1 MAAEKYDLIVIGA
14 GPAGEKGAAQAA
26 YYGKRVSLVDPS
38 PRPGGI
44 AVSTAG
50 IPTKTVREGAIYLS
64 GLGQSASGVPAPN
77 THDPWPLLMAR
88 KLEVSEL
95 MTVAVERNLVRHGI
109 ERIQGRARFLSP
121 RQIEVEKV
129 GGKRVLLEADV
140 VLLASG
146 SRPHHPANFSMDDPD
161 VCDSENILEIERA
174 PETLLVIGSGA
185 TGCECASI
193 FAALGTRVTIVG
205 GSHLI
210 PALDA
215 EMAGVLA
222 ECFNSMGIRVIPMAS
237 VTEVARVGN
246 MLEAKLADGHKLQA
260 HKILVAV
267 GRRPQVEG
275 LGLAEIGVEFDS
287 AGWVRVDD
295 RYATT
300 AAGVFAAGD
309 VIGPPSLAAVA
320 MEQARVAICQ
330 AFGFEFKREVD
341 HFRPTYIFSIPEAA
355 WVGLTEEQVR
365 AAGIDYEVGRC
376 SFSTNAKARISGF
389 PDGLIKLVFRV
400 PNKMLL
406 GVHIVGEVASELI
419 HIGQFVIQVSG
430 TIDRFIDATFAV
442 PTRSEAYKYAAYD
455 GLMRLAR
462 RSASTPTR

>member
-1 MAAEKYDLIVIGA
+1 MGTKYDLIVIGA

-26 YYGKRVSLVDPS
+26 YFGKHVVLVDTG
-38 PRPGGI
+38 PRPGGL
-44 AVSTAG
+44 AVSTGG

-64 GLGQSASGVPAPN
+64 GLGQSASGVPAPSA
-77 THDPWPLLMAR
+77 HDAWPLLMAR
-88 KLEVSEL
+88 KTEVSEL
-95 MTVAVERNLVRHGI
+95 MTAAVERNLVRHGI
-109 ERIQGRARFLSP
+109 DTIHGRARFLSP
-121 RQIEVEKV
+121 RQVEVEKV
-129 GGKRVLLEADV
+129 GGERVLLDAGV

-146 SRPHHPANFSMDDPD
+146 SKPHHPPNIPMDDPD
-161 VCDSENILEIERA
+161 VYDSENILESGRV
-174 PETLLVIGSGA
+174 PESLLVIGSGA
-185 TGCECASI
+185 AGCEYASI

-205 GSHLI
+205 GSHLL
-210 PALDA
+210 PTLDV

-222 ECFNSMGIRVIPMAS
+222 ECFNSMGIRVIPKAS
-237 VTEVARVGN
+237 VAGVERVGGA
-246 MLEAKLADGHKLQA
+246 LKATLADGRALQVQ
-260 HKILVAV
+260 KILVAA

-275 LGLAEIGVEFDS
+275 LGIAEIGVAFDS
-287 AGWVRVDD
+287 AGWVRVDS

-330 AFGFEFKREVD
+330 AFGFEFKSEVD
-341 HFRPTYIFSIPEAA
+341 HFRPTYIFSIPEVA

-365 AAGIDYEVGRC
+365 TAGIDYEVGRC
-376 SFSTNAKARISGF
+376 SFGTNAKARISGF
-389 PDGLIKLVFRV
+389 PDGLVKLVFRV
-400 PNKMLL
+400 SDKVLL

-419 HIGQFVIQVSG
+419 HIGQFVIQAGG

-462 RSASTPTR
+462 RAGSATVR

>member
-1 MAAEKYDLIVIGA
+1 MAAKYDLIVIGA
-14 GPAGEKGAAQAA
+14 GPAGEKGGAQAA
-26 YYGKRVSLVDPS
+26 YFGKRVCLVDPR

-50 IPTKTVREGAIYLS
+50 IPTKAVREGAIYIS
-64 GLGQSASGVPAPN
+64 GLGQSASVVTPAN
-77 THDPWPLLMAR
+77 AQDPWPLLMAR

-95 MTVAVERNLVRHGI
+95 MTTAVERNLVRHGI
-109 ERIQGRARFLSP
+109 DRIRGHARFLS
-121 RQIEVEKV
+121 RGRAEVEKT
-129 GGKRVLLEADV
+129 GGDRVVIEADT

-146 SRPHHPANFSMDDPD
+146 SRPHHPPNIPMDDPD
-161 VCDSENILEIERA
+161 VHDSESILGIERV
-174 PETLLVIGSGA
+174 PESMLVVGSGPA
-185 TGCECASI
+185 GCEYASI

-205 GSHLI
+205 GSHLL
-210 PALDA
+210 PALDV

-237 VTEVARVGN
+237 VSSVARAGRG
-246 MLEAKLADGHKLQA
+246 LEARLADGHTVQA
-260 HKILVAV
+260 QKILVAM
-267 GRRPQVEG
+267 GRRPQIEG

-300 AAGVFAAGD
+300 APGVFAAGD

-320 MEQARVAICQ
+320 MEQARVAICH
-330 AFGFEFKREVD
+330 AFGFEFKSETDR
-341 HFRPTYIFSIPEAA
+341 FRPTYIFSIPEVA

-365 AAGIDYEVGRC
+365 TAGIDYEVGRS
-376 SFSTNAKARISGF
+376 SFATNAKARISGF
-389 PDGLIKLVFRV
+389 PDGLVKLVFRV
-400 PNKMLL
+400 PDKVLL
-406 GVHIVGEVASELI
+406 GVHIVGEVASELV
-419 HIGQFVIQVSG
+419 HIGQFVLHVGG

-455 GLMRLAR
+455 GLGRLAR
-462 RSASTPTR
+462 RATPTAVR